1 MNMNIL
7 NEARKSFNDFL
18 ASEISRENSVSSEV
32 IDKVGFVEVAKMYSS
47 ESSRVQY
54 CKLATQML
62 RACIEHYA
70 REPDP
75 VDNISNMEMLKNWEN
90 VIGELHKL

>member
-54 CKLATQML
+54 C
-62 RACIEHYA
+62 
-70 REPDP
+70 
-75 VDNISNMEMLKNWEN
+75 
-90 VIGELHKL
+90 